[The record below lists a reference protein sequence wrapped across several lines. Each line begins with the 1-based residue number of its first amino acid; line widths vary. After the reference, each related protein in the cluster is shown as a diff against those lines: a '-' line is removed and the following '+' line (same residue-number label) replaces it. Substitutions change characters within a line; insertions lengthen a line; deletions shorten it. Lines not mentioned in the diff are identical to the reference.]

1 MAASSPHE
9 KAHDGNHRAS
19 GHYRR
24 LLVMIALSFAVMY
37 LLMYAMVDR
46 PGNVFHNLN
55 QIYMAG
61 LMAAPMLL
69 IEVLLMRSMYPDH
82 RLNLLLAFCALVVAL
97 VCWLGIRGQWAIGDQ
112 QFLRSMI
119 PHHAGA
125 VLMCRKAE
133 LDAPDL
139 RRLCD
144 GIIRGQEAEITQMK
158 SRLE

>member
-1 MAASSPHE
+1 LSSHYCAGWVSAAS
-9 KAHDGNHRAS
+9 G
-19 GHYRR
+19 
-24 LLVMIALSFAVMY
+24 
-37 LLMYAMVDR
+37 
-46 PGNVFHNLN
+46 
-55 QIYMAG
+55 
-61 LMAAPMLL
+61 
-69 IEVLLMRSMYPDH
+69 RS
-82 RLNLLLAFCALVVAL
+82 
-97 VCWLGIRGQWAIGDQ
+97 AIGDQ

-125 VLMCRKAE
+125 VLMCRQAE

>member
-1 MAASSPHE
+1 MTASAHE
-9 KAHDGNHRAS
+9 NAHDGRHRAS

-24 LLVMIALSFAVMY
+24 LLAMIVLSYAIMY

-55 QIYMAG
+55 QVYMAG

-69 IEVLLMRSMYPDH
+69 IEVLLMRSMYPDR
-82 RLNLLLAFCALVVAL
+82 RLNLLLGVCALLVAL
-97 VCWLGIRGQWAIGDQ
+97 VCWLGIRGQWAIGDR

-125 VLMCRKAE
+125 VLMCRQAE

-144 GIIRGQEAEITQMK
+144 GIIRGQEAEIAQMK

>member
-1 MAASSPHE
+1 MTASAHG
-9 KAHDGNHRAS
+9 KAHDGKHGAS
-19 GHYRR
+19 GHYGR
-24 LLVMIALSFAVMY
+24 LLAMIALSFVIMY

-69 IEVLLMRSMYPDH
+69 IEVLLMRSMYPDR

-144 GIIRGQEAEITQMK
+144 GILRGQEAEITQMK